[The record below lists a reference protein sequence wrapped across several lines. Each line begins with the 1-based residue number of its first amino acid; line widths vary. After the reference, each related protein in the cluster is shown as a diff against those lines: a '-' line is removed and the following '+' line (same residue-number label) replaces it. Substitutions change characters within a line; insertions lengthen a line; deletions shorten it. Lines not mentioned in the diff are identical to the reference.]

1 MHTLKTFLTLFYDNH
16 HLNIFLILVLMDF
29 IKIWK
34 KKVAENCKTFERWFV
49 KKQSRN
55 QTLDEFQ
62 MRYAKLNFPRSYYY
76 LLSLGIRPRGI

>member
-1 MHTLKTFLTLFYDNH
+1 MHTLKTFLALFYDNH
-16 HLNIFLILVLMDF
+16 HLNIFLILVLTNF

-34 KKVAENCKTFERWFV
+34 KKVTENFKIFVKLFV

-55 QTLDEFQ
+55 PTLDEFQ

-76 LLSLGIRPRGI
+76 LLSLGIRPQGI